1 MTKFE
6 SLKKQFEK
14 SLNQFEK
21 VLKKKKTEFIR
32 DSAIKR
38 FELTFDIAWKLV
50 KVILEEQKGISCFS
64 PKDCFR
70 EAFRQKIIDADPM
83 WLKIV
88 DLRNFSVHLY
98 DEKFADDLYKRLP
111 KILEMFKSL
120 KEKIEELY

>member
-1 MTKFE
+1 MTKTE

-38 FELTFDIAWKLV
+38 FELTFDIAWKLIKAV
-50 KVILEEQKGISCFS
+50 LEEQKGISCSS

-70 EAFRQKIIDADPM
+70 EAFRQKIIDADQM
-83 WLKIV
+83 WLRIV

-111 KILEMFKSL
+111 KILEMFKRLHRNL
-120 KEKIEELY
+120 KEL